1 MHDAAPRAPQKMPQ
15 QQRTMQRT
23 MRFNEL
29 PDHLQRRI
37 LLAATTHADGSFLS
51 HVGCCARVCAGW
63 WLLVRDSP
71 AYGGG
76 IAGPSLRCRPR
87 GTWERRQRVL
97 AGIAVALWRARLGG
111 EREGKLLLNVTDN
124 SDIGDAGGQAL
135 GAALQAMPAPLNL
148 SKINLYACAISCAGI
163 APIADAMRRGFAGN
177 GLTSLFLNA
186 NMHLGDEGLAVLA
199 PALPRTLRDLAFG
212 STGCGDRGLAVVALE
227 LPSLSQLET
236 LDCGGNMIGA
246 AGWQALARVLPE
258 LRTLRKLWT
267 NGSSGMG
274 DEGAAAL
281 APGLAAAA
289 ALTFVD
295 LSHNSIGDAGAQML
309 LGAAL
314 AGCRRLGVMAMR
326 GNDVS
331 ARGVAALARLSG
343 SVAISGLRIE
353 IGGDSDDY

>member
-1 MHDAAPRAPQKMPQ
+1 
-15 QQRTMQRT
+15 
-23 MRFNEL
+23 
-29 PDHLQRRI
+29 
-37 LLAATTHADGSFLS
+37 
-51 HVGCCARVCAGW
+51 
-63 WLLVRDSP
+63 
-71 AYGGG
+71 
-76 IAGPSLRCRPR
+76 
-87 GTWERRQRVL
+87 
-97 AGIAVALWRARLGG
+97 
-111 EREGKLLLNVTDN
+111 
-124 SDIGDAGGQAL
+124 
-135 GAALQAMPAPLNL
+135 
-148 SKINLYACAISCAGI
+148 
-163 APIADAMRRGFAGN
+163 
-177 GLTSLFLNA
+177 
-186 NMHLGDEGLAVLA
+186 
-199 PALPRTLRDLAFG
+199 
-212 STGCGDRGLAVVALE
+212 
-227 LPSLSQLET
+227 
-236 LDCGGNMIGA
+236 MIGA